1 MIQLPPLLLESTS
14 QEACMNEGHPL
25 TFKVHFHILCLQ
37 ACCKSLRIGGS
48 GGCGRFQRT
57 EARSCC
63 VRAGK
68 EAFVLAREQPWQHA
82 WSLCAPWKFIHLHRC
97 STNRTQSRSRSAP
110 RQETHGCH
118 GEAVLISFNDSG
130 FSKSWGCQARSHSQ
144 KPAHTRARRTHH
156 RHRYARG
163 LIAVVKPGASNSGVC
178 FSKKKIQSEVQCQV
192 HNYKSIQE
200 NHIKRY
206 NDA

>member
-48 GGCGRFQRT
+48 GGCGRTQRT

-82 WSLCAPWKFIHLHRC
+82 WSLCAPWKFIHVHRC

-118 GEAVLISFNDSG
+118 GEAVLISLQSLGFLQKLGLSGSQPQPEACTHACAPDPSSAPLRTWLDCSGETWSLKFWCVLFQEKDSVG
-130 FSKSWGCQARSHSQ
+130 S
-144 KPAHTRARRTHH
+144 P
-156 RHRYARG
+156 
-163 LIAVVKPGASNSGVC
+163 VPGA
-178 FSKKKIQSEVQCQV
+178 
-192 HNYKSIQE
+192 
-200 NHIKRY
+200 
-206 NDA
+206 